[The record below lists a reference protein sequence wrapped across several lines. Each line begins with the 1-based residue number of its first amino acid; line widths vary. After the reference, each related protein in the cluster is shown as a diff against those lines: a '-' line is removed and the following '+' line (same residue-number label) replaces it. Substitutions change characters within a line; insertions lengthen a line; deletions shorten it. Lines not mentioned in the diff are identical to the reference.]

1 MLRRNGLARAG
12 EYDRELGDM
21 LQLLIIPRP
30 RMGHERPHRL
40 IGEAGDSSVAP
51 NRKDLDEISSEELD
65 VLTATFTQLRDLH
78 RGGAQEKE
86 EVAAKVLLP
95 AHPGKVLIGGRH
107 DPYVGRGAFGPR
119 GRGKQTEEIHLYD
132 GSSKLI
138 SWRNRVPPSARVRA
152 PGRSA
157 RPVKTP
163 AGAPK
168 RPSSISYEDAPH
180 WSSTNGRSDR
190 VDRSWMV
197 RATSSFLVP
206 SSPKSRTV
214 VEVAVT

>member
-30 RMGHERPHRL
+30 RMGYERPHRL

-51 NRKDLDEISSEELD
+51 IRKDLDEISSEELD
-65 VLTATFTQLRDLH
+65 VLTATFTQRRDLH

-86 EVAAKVLLP
+86 EVATKVLLP

-132 GSSKLI
+132 RVQQALI

-152 PGRSA
+152 PGRRSA

-168 RPSSISYEDAPH
+168 RPSSIF
-180 WSSTNGRSDR
+180 
-190 VDRSWMV
+190 V
-197 RATSSFLVP
+197 RRRAA
-206 SSPKSRTV
+206 
-214 VEVAVT
+214 VELDERPVGPG